1 MGLSLLSWMHSA
13 DGLYCRRGPVCD
25 IEKPIGSPNVNGYR
39 TKCEFTIGTDLDGKP
54 TVGFLLGLYKLGVTA
69 VLDPSDCLNVPDV
82 AKRIARAMQ
91 VCIRYKM
98 ESVSF

>member
-1 MGLSLLSWMHSA
+1 MHSA

-98 ESVSF
+98 SSVSF